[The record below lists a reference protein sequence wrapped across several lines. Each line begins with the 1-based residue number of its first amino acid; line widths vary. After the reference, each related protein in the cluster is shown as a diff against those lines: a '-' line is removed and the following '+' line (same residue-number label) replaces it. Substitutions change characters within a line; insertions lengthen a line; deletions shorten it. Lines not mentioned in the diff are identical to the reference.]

1 MLLQTLR
8 QKSQRIFRYFVKK
21 AFFLE
26 GIQRVQSPSV
36 RRLILALKYF
46 RKSYLR
52 SAVGYTRLSIATI
65 YIERSYAN
73 RIFQVLMDRIIDI
86 FRKRKNRE
94 SFMQTRRA
102 LIILL
107 YIRFRKKI
115 GSIVLCYITLQTT
128 LCKFPYLRCNR

>member
-1 MLLQTLR
+1 
-8 QKSQRIFRYFVKK
+8 
-21 AFFLE
+21 
-26 GIQRVQSPSV
+26 
-36 RRLILALKYF
+36 
-46 RKSYLR
+46 
-52 SAVGYTRLSIATI
+52 
-65 YIERSYAN
+65 
-73 RIFQVLMDRIIDI
+73 MDRIIDI